1 MNADFGYGADGMTG
15 AVINP
20 KEVNGKI
27 IPSFERNRKMFF
39 GIDGAFT
46 KPATIPF
53 PSWINIFR
61 IPIPVLELKKNK
73 ITFRPYYF

>member
-1 MNADFGYGADGMTG
+1 MNVDLGYGADGMTG
-15 AVINP
+15 AVMNP
-20 KEVNGKI
+20 KKVNNQI
-27 IPSFERNRKMFF
+27 IPSFKRNRKLLF

-61 IPIPVLELKKNK
+61 IPTPVVELKQHQIKF
-73 ITFRPYYF
+73 IPFYF